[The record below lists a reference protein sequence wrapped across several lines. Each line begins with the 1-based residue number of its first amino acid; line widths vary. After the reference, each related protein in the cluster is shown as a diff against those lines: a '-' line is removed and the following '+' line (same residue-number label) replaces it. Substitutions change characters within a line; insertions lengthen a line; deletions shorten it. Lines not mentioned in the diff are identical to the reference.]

1 MSRYFIAK
9 MVFRCQYNPSI
20 LIDSGS
26 MAGLS
31 PWKETQTG
39 VNSKFAILSAALAV
53 HRMND

>member
-1 MSRYFIAK
+1 
-9 MVFRCQYNPSI
+9 
-20 LIDSGS
+20 
-26 MAGLS
+26 MAGFS